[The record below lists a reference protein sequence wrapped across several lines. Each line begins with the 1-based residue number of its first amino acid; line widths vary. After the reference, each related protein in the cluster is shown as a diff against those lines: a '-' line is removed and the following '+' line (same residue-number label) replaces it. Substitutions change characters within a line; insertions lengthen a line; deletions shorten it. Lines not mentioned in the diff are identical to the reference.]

1 MKLLVKKTGEI
12 INAIF
17 EGCEGNVKV
26 INKDNPELFG
36 EYSTLSGILEDFSD
50 VTENLKEN

>member
-17 EGCEGNVKV
+17 EDCEGNVKV

-36 EYSTLSGILEDFSD
+36 EYSTLSGIMEDFSD

>member
-36 EYSTLSGILEDFSD
+36 EYSSLSDIMEDFSD

>member
-1 MKLLVKKTGEI
+1 MKLLVKETGEI

-36 EYSTLSGILEDFSD
+36 EYSTLSDIMQDFSD